1 MQVLIKDSLANLLGF
16 CEKFP
21 LKTFENSFSSLP
33 LFLCLCHQ
41 QWLTCIPS
49 SSNFRNWP
57 DCQAPSSPLLS
68 CISLFPS
75 CSCYSLDQQNPGE
88 ALGQRLWRG
97 AHGAMYGVEAGPAS
111 WGVKLR
117 CAWNTWSQE
126 KNTLT
131 ARIGSWPLWCRT
143 GPKISTTYC
152 WREIGFRYLQA
163 DFCSPGA
170 KITTDVNYSGLEIF
184 FFLQEIGFF
193 AAIKPELSIHNLLLS
208 MLQMACWCHE
218 HLCTSYLGA
227 RSKTDFSSLCVQLFA
242 CLSKYRMFMS
252 QVLRELKQNVS
263 LQVNKWK
270 WLSNRHWWKQ
280 WKQV

>member
-33 LFLCLCHQ
+33 LSLCLCHQ

-57 DCQAPSSPLLS
+57 DCQAPSSPVMHLLV
-68 CISLFPS
+68 SLLLLLLLGSVEPRRGPRS
-75 CSCYSLDQQNPGE
+75 KAVERGTRGHVRGRGRAGVMRRQTEVCLEYMESGEKYLDCQDRQ
-88 ALGQRLWRG
+88 
-97 AHGAMYGVEAGPAS
+97 
-111 WGVKLR
+111 
-117 CAWNTWSQE
+117 
-126 KNTLT
+126 LT
-131 ARIGSWPLWCRT
+131 TVMQDWPKDIHHLLLARNRIQVFTDS
-143 GPKISTTYC
+143 
-152 WREIGFRYLQA
+152 
-163 DFCSPGA
+163 SPGA

-227 RSKTDFSSLCVQLFA
+227 RSKTDFSSLCVQIFA